1 MAYYRI
7 EDYEIVPPP
16 PEVLAA
22 DADPAAKA
30 LVAKHNELAKKAATE
45 RNKSTKEAVDSWV
58 TLVVDER
65 TGQPVCLCGG
75 SVQAAYVAGLL
86 NDRPPK

>member
-30 LVAKHNELAKKAATE
+30 LVAKHNEAAKKTVAA
-45 RNKSTKEAVDSWV
+45 RNAATKEAVDKWV

-75 SVQAAYVAGLL
+75 SVQAEYVVGLL